1 MLCRTDTRRRDSANT
16 YAQRIA
22 KMRQMYGIQMK
33 MEEEKQTRLPVI
45 EHKKSDSSS
54 ALSVVSL
61 SDSKDSARTIT
72 PLPPISPNIT
82 QKKPTRIRSTAS
94 KTTKA
99 HSTERHT
106 DLNTSIT
113 SSNKP
118 SKIDYIFK
126 EDHPASHIIE
136 KLNHTQNLQQYF
148 KASYN
153 TSEKSEFRIPSSPNT
168 SGPSVIPESPA
179 IKISPPE
186 KIEPISQSN
195 SYVKYSSAHLAEETH
210 EEIEEEMDE
219 VKGLLEWVQELPDEM
234 SSDMSGNFHSNGIV
248 I

>member
-1 MLCRTDTRRRDSANT
+1 
-16 YAQRIA
+16 
-22 KMRQMYGIQMK
+22 MYGIQK
-33 MEEEKQTRLPVI
+33 KIEEEKQTRLPVI
-45 EHKKSDSSS
+45 ENKRSDSSS

-61 SDSKDSARTIT
+61 SDSKDSVRTIT

-82 QKKPTRIRSTAS
+82 KKEQTSIRSTPS
-94 KTTKA
+94 KATKA

-106 DLNTSIT
+106 DLNSSIA
-113 SSNKP
+113 SSNKT

-136 KLNHTQNLQQYF
+136 KLNHTQNLQHYF

-153 TSEKSEFRIPSSPNT
+153 SSRAPESRLPSSPKVPTHPNT
-168 SGPSVIPESPA
+168 SEPSVITQPPF
-179 IKISPPE
+179 IKISPPK
-186 KIEPISQSN
+186 KIEPISPSN
-195 SYVKYSSAHLAEETH
+195 SYTKYSSTHLAEETH